1 MSHHQPMVPMVRDY
15 RRIGGMGHLQAF
27 QVRVQETDLYVQAA
41 MDLSSQCR
49 DAVIVQR
56 GYLEAFIRAHPE
68 FLSAM
73 MPWPEETPA
82 PRLVAE
88 MIAAGARA
96 GVGPMAAVAGA
107 LAEHVGRELLD
118 FSAEVII
125 ENGGDVFLAVKQP
138 VTMCIEAGNSPL
150 SGKVG
155 LHIDADDMPLAVC
168 TSSGTIGHSHSDG
181 RADAVCIVA
190 RQGALADAAAT
201 AVANRIKHSG
211 DMAAAID
218 FARTI
223 QGLGGVLAICE
234 DRMGAWGDVEV
245 VPLNG

>member
-1 MSHHQPMVPMVRDY
+1 MSLHHPTDPMARTY
-15 RRIGGMGHLQAF
+15 RRIDGMGHLQAF
-27 QVRVQETDLYVQAA
+27 QVRVQETDLHVQAVA
-41 MDLSSQCR
+41 DLSPQCR

-56 GYLEAFIRAHPE
+56 GYLEAFIREHPG
-68 FLSAM
+68 FLTSLV
-73 MPWPEETPA
+73 PWPEGAPA

-107 LAEHVGRELLD
+107 LAEHVGRDLLG
-118 FSAEVII
+118 FSDEVII
-125 ENGGDVFLAVKQP
+125 ENGGDVFLTVKQP
-138 VTMCIEAGNSPL
+138 VTMRIEAGASPL

-155 LHIDADDMPLAVC
+155 LHLDAAGMPLAAC
-168 TSSGTIGHSHSDG
+168 TSSGTIGHSHSYG

-201 AVANRIKHSG
+201 AVANRIKRPF
-211 DMAAAID
+211 DLAAAID
-218 FARTI
+218 FARSI
-223 QGLGGVLAICE
+223 EGLSGVLAICE

-245 VPLNG
+245 VPLSG